1 MNMKLT
7 VSNKVH
13 ISPVVN
19 ALNFPS
25 DPSRKQKSSSN
36 IPLRSLK
43 SHVEKSKKARLWGP
57 RKQSKGFHPKG
68 RVVTWRV
75 VFLTAT
81 AGAAVHAVR
90 GGGLWARRERVHVG
104 FALELCKRKRRAC
117 LIVGHVRLRD
127 RRELCLRPLAH
138 HVFRQAA
145 AGQNVV
151 RKKAWRGVCCASLR
165 LWLLELMR
173 ARAD

>member
-1 MNMKLT
+1 M
-7 VSNKVH
+7 
-13 ISPVVN
+13 
-19 ALNFPS
+19 A
-25 DPSRKQKSSSN
+25 
-36 IPLRSLK
+36 
-43 SHVEKSKKARLWGP
+43 
-57 RKQSKGFHPKG
+57 
-68 RVVTWRV
+68 WRV

-104 FALELCKRKRRAC
+104 FALELCKQKRRAC

-145 AGQNVV
+145 AEQNVV
-151 RKKAWRGVCCASLR
+151 RK
-165 LWLLELMR
+165 
-173 ARAD
+173 